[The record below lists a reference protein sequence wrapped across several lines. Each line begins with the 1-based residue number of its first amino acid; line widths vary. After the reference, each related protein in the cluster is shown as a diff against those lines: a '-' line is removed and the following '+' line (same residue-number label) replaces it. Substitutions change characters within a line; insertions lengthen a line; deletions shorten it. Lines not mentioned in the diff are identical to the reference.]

1 MPKYQTKN
9 IYKTL
14 VQMVKP
20 REMKFLNNSF
30 LKLHYV
36 YSLHYT

>member
-1 MPKYQTKN
+1 MSKHQTKN

-14 VQMVKP
+14 APMVKP
-20 REMKFLNNSF
+20 REMKFLNDSF

>member
-1 MPKYQTKN
+1 MMRHQTKN

-14 VQMVKP
+14 VPKVKP
-20 REMKFLNNSF
+20 REMKYLNNSF
-30 LKLHYV
+30 LKLDYV

>member
-1 MPKYQTKN
+1 MRNHQTKN

-14 VQMVKP
+14 VPMVKP
-20 REMKFLNNSF
+20 REMKFLNDSF